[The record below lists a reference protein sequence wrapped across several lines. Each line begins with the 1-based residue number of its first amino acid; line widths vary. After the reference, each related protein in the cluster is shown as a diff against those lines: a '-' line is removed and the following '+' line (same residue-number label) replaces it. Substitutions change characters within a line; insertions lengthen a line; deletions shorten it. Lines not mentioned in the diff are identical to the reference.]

1 MTQISAQTNHFA
13 KIIFAEKK
21 KPSTKKEM
29 YAKSEMQKLWRRVS
43 IICVIMKNMQEGER
57 NNKKI
62 NIHKIPD
69 SKKKEVWYKPAF
81 KEKSIRKQ

>member
-1 MTQISAQTNHFA
+1 
-13 KIIFAEKK
+13 
-21 KPSTKKEM
+21 
-29 YAKSEMQKLWRRVS
+29 
-43 IICVIMKNMQEGER
+43 MKNMQEGER